1 MNPAIPGPEW
11 KSFRGNIFNNGCKKG
26 YSRRMKDAPPTA
38 FKTGGLI
45 WSTPVIDAWGNV
57 YFGSADKFFYAI
69 NPYGDLLWKY
79 KIHDVLD
86 ALIDSA
92 AAITNDGKIVVPGG
106 DGYLHALDIK
116 TGEKI
121 WEFKAYHATDEQ
133 VKSGGV
139 VNSFEGNVTEGPTG
153 HLFAGSDN
161 GHMYCL
167 SPEGKEVWS
176 FRTGMMIWSAPV
188 FDPAWQWMCFGSL
201 DGYLYL
207 LEPESGKLLDKMYLG
222 EIKASPAFDPVS
234 GTVFI
239 GNTSGKMHVITIKG
253 KKFGKKWMFKT
264 GREIYSSAGCD
275 GKTVYFGSTDGMLYA
290 LDYEGKL
297 RWKYNANS
305 PIYSSPVVIGDST
318 VIFGAVNGKIYAV
331 NSEGARIWSFSTS
344 GNPHKANLD
353 SSPAVSGEGKV
364 YIGSYNGNLYAL
376 PLDYCLN
383 HPGDGRCEFGGT
395 EDIPYAEGKT
405 LRIEDRDR
413 NLVPRLTVGLS
424 EPVKIRL
431 VCFEGGKY
439 VRNAAFNSADLSVKI
454 TPKIGFK
461 YFVSSNGH
469 YINIFPDGFWEG
481 GTRYKIGIKTS
492 YYRKEHII
500 KDRFKW
506 FSLPKIHETVEF
518 ETQQSSAEVRRE
530 IGKAPFGIENLSLYQ
545 PLNINGLIAAALDGQ
560 KFILNFSK
568 TENGKLDMELV
579 PACKKGKSFVPMSHG
594 DRVMKFTAK
603 LKGNH
608 FTAKGKHQSISA
620 MGATIPLKRS
630 IVTGEIVDGKI
641 RNGTFF
647 GIISGLKLKGNMTQ
661 YRLPLNLIN
670 ETCDHKLDITVLK
683 GFEGGKLI
691 RELP

>member
-1 MNPAIPGPEW
+1 MNSALQVPHW
-11 KSFRGNIFNNGCKKG
+11 KSFRGNIFNNGCTREYMRG
-26 YSRRMKDAPPTA
+26 VEGAPSA
-38 FKTGGLI
+38 FKTEGLI
-45 WSTPVIDAWGNV
+45 WSTPVIDARGNV
-57 YFGSADKFFYAI
+57 YFGAADKFFYAV
-69 NPYGDLLWKY
+69 NPYGDLLWKH
-79 KIHDVLD
+79 KIHDVPD

-92 AAITNDGKIVVPGG
+92 AAITRDGKIVVPGG

-133 VKSGGV
+133 VKSGRV
-139 VNSFEGNVTEGPTG
+139 VNSFEGNVAEGPTG

-167 SPEGKEVWS
+167 SPEGKEVWN
-176 FRTGMMIWSAPV
+176 FKTGMMIWSAAV
-188 FDPAWQWMCFGSL
+188 FDPASRWMCFGSL

-207 LEPESGKLLDKMYLG
+207 LDPESGQLLDKIYLG
-222 EIKASPAFDPVS
+222 EIKASPAFDPAY

-239 GNTSGKMHVITIKG
+239 GNTSGKMYAIGIKG
-253 KKFGKKWMFKT
+253 KEFRKKWMFKT
-264 GREIYSSAGCD
+264 GREIYSSASCD
-275 GKTVYFGSTDGMLYA
+275 GKMVYFGSTDGNLYA
-290 LDYEGKL
+290 VDYTGKL

-305 PIYSSPVVIGDST
+305 PIYSSPVAIGDSN

-331 NSEGARIWSFSTS
+331 NDKGTRIWSFRTT

-353 SSPAVSGEGKV
+353 SSPAVSQDGKV

-376 PLDYCLN
+376 PLDYCPN
-383 HPGDGRCEFGGT
+383 HPEDGRCEFGGT
-395 EDIPYAEGKT
+395 EDPPYAKGKM

-413 NLVPRLTVGLS
+413 NLVPGLSVGLS
-424 EPVKIRL
+424 EPVKVRL
-431 VCFEGGKY
+431 VCFEDGKY
-439 VRNAAFNSADLSVKI
+439 VPNAAVNSAGLSVRI
-454 TPKIGFK
+454 SPEIGFK

-469 YINIFPDGFWEG
+469 YINIFPDGFWETS
-481 GTRYKIGIKTS
+481 TRYKIEIRAS

-506 FSLPKIHETVEF
+506 LLLPKIHETVEF
-518 ETQQSSAEVRRE
+518 ETQAAGTKTTE
-530 IGKAPFGIENLSLYQ
+530 IGGEPFGIENLSLYQ

-560 KFILNFSK
+560 KFILNFSRS
-568 TENGKLDMELV
+568 ESGRLDMELV
-579 PACKKGKSFVPMSHG
+579 PACKKGKNFVPASHR
-594 DRVMKFTAK
+594 DRTMKFTAE

-608 FTAKGKHQSISA
+608 FTAKGRHQSISA

-647 GIISGLKLKGNMTQ
+647 GIISGLKLKGNMAQ